1 MQIAKLCLA
10 ASMIAASI
18 VSAAAVE
25 TVNPLEVLE
34 RSRRAGI
41 EFDQRMKRDA
51 AEQRKRDNE
60 RKAQQEGASATR
72 SPT

>member
-41 EFDQRMKRDA
+41 
-51 AEQRKRDNE
+51 
-60 RKAQQEGASATR
+60 
-72 SPT
+72 